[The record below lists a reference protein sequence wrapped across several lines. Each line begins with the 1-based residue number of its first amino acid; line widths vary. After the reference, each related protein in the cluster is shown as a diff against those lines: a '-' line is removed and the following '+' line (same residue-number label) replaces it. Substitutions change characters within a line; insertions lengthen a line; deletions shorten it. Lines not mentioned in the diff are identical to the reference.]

1 MEKFTKALTLFPKM
15 ETLVCKGFETGNGR
29 GGAGPPD
36 RSDARE
42 ARAKR
47 ATEQHCA
54 LSGFVLG
61 PRLDP
66 VQAKSPSRTG
76 GV

>member
-1 MEKFTKALTLFPKM
+1 M
-15 ETLVCKGFETGNGR
+15 
-29 GGAGPPD
+29 
-36 RSDARE
+36 
-42 ARAKR
+42 RAKR

-76 GV
+76 GDRSVFFFRVPWVKDDGQMKHFSAPCLGLVSVIFAFLA